1 MEAMGVAVFSHMTP
15 GALGR
20 DISEAYLTQPMVAAR
35 TLFAGGRLEL
45 RGIVNLEGATLSR
58 GEITPGVY
66 GEGYIDRR
74 HPHTWLHE
82 AVIGT
87 RLSSG
92 DVTWSLFAGKG
103 FVPYGTED
111 PMWRPFVKYPVN
123 HHHAQIL
130 ERALVAGSARYR
142 GITVEGSLFN
152 GDEPESTTDMPNG
165 DRLFDSHAL
174 RLTVAPTTTISL
186 SASLANVQSPEFA
199 SGDGLDQRKRSAALR
214 FSRESG
220 RLRYALVEYADTREY
235 SGTRE
240 AFAFSSFLGE
250 AQWALG
256 PIVVAGR
263 AERTE
268 RPEEERTESPYR
280 TVRPLLDFNILGRTR
295 WTNLTAQI
303 AGPQWGTNRLWCRPF
318 AEVGYHV
325 PRAIA
330 RPTPLDP
337 VEVFGKR
344 QIWMLSIGLRG
355 RAGMAW

>member
-1 MEAMGVAVFSHMTP
+1 MALAVFSHMTP

-20 DISEAYLTQPMVAAR
+20 EISEGYLTQPMISAR
-35 TLFAGGRLEL
+35 IRLAGGRIEL
-45 RGIVNLEGATLSR
+45 RGIVNAEGAFLER
-58 GEITPGVY
+58 GEINPGVY

-92 DVTWSLFAGKG
+92 EVTWSLFAGKG

-130 ERALVAGSARYR
+130 ERALVTASAQYR
-142 GITVEGSLFN
+142 GVTLEGSLFN

-174 RLTVAPTTTISL
+174 RATVAATRTLAL
-186 SASLANVQSPEFA
+186 SGSFARVESPEFA
-199 SGDGLDQRKRSAALR
+199 SGDGLDQNKRSAAIR
-214 FSRESG
+214 FSRDEG
-220 RLRYALVEYADTREY
+220 RLRYALLEYASTREY
-235 SGTRE
+235 SGSRQ
-240 AFAFSSFLGE
+240 AFAFSSILGE
-250 AQWALG
+250 AQWSVG
-256 PIVVAGR
+256 PVLLAAR

-268 RPEEERTESPYR
+268 RPEEERTASPYR

-295 WTNLTAQI
+295 WTNLTVQI
-303 AGPQWGTNRLWCRPF
+303 AGPQRGTNRLWCRPF
-318 AEVGYHV
+318 AEAGYHV
-325 PRAIA
+325 PRALA
-330 RPTPLDP
+330 RPTSLDP
-337 VEVFGKR
+337 VDVFGKKH
-344 QIWMLSIGLRG
+344 IWLLSVGLRG
-355 RAGMAW
+355 RVGMAW

>member
-1 MEAMGVAVFSHMTP
+1 MGVAVFSHMTP

-20 DISEAYLTQPMVAAR
+20 DISEAYITQPMIAAR

-58 GEITPGVY
+58 GEANPGVY

-82 AVIGT
+82 AMIGT

-92 DVTWSLFAGKG
+92 AATWALFAGKG
-103 FVPYGTED
+103 FVPFGTED

-130 ERALVAGSARYR
+130 ERALLSGSVQYR
-142 GITVEGSLFN
+142 AVTVEGTLFN
-152 GDEPESTTDMPNG
+152 GDEPESPTDMPNA
-165 DRLFDSHAL
+165 DRLFDSRSL
-174 RLTVAPTTTISL
+174 RLTIAPTSALAL
-186 SASLANVQSPEFA
+186 SASMAKVESPEFA

-214 FSRESG
+214 FSRDDG
-220 RLRYALVEYADTREY
+220 RLRYALLEYAGTREY
-235 SGTRE
+235 SGSRQ
-240 AFAFSSFLGE
+240 AFAFSSILGE
-250 AQWALG
+250 AQWAVGRVL
-256 PIVVAGR
+256 VAAR

-295 WTNLTAQI
+295 WTNLTIQI
-303 AGPQWGTNRLWCRPF
+303 AGPQRGTNSLWCRPF

-330 RPTPLDP
+330 RPTSLDP
-337 VEVFGKR
+337 VDLFGKG
-344 QIWMLSIGLRG
+344 QVWMLSVGIRG